1 MVEKDRVW
9 IKGPTNR
16 ALYNR
21 RCSAR
26 AHQDPS
32 ITDWIAYPQDLQ
44 NLPTELLWKLCDCM
58 ATLPTEQEVQNGF
71 GFKSA
76 LPR

>member
-1 MVEKDRVW
+1 MVEEDRVW

-44 NLPTELLWKLCDCM
+44 NLPTELLWKL
-58 ATLPTEQEVQNGF
+58 
-71 GFKSA
+71 
-76 LPR
+76 